1 MKLGTFLMALVEPM
15 IGRILVTLGLSIV
28 TVAGFQQVV
37 NILQDQLIA
46 RVNAL
51 PVTTLQVFLIGGGG
65 VGISMIVSAI
75 AVRVMMWQVMNAK
88 KILGANPG

>member
-28 TVAGFQQVV
+28 TITGFQQVV
-37 NILQDQLIA
+37 GILQDQLVS

-51 PVTTLQVFLIGGGG
+51 PSTTLQVFLIGGGG
-65 VGISMIVSAI
+65 VGISMIVAAI

>member
-28 TVAGFQQVV
+28 TITGFQQVV
-37 NILQDQLIA
+37 NILQDRLVSS
-46 RVNAL
+46 VNAL
-51 PVTTLQVFLIGGGG
+51 PSTTLQIFLIGGGG
-65 VGISMIVSAI
+65 VGISMIVAAI

>member
-1 MKLGTFLMALVEPM
+1 MALVEPI

-28 TVAGFQQVV
+28 TVTGFQQVV

>member
-1 MKLGTFLMALVEPM
+1 MALVEPI

-28 TVAGFQQVV
+28 TVTGFQQVV

-51 PVTTLQVFLIGGGG
+51 PVTTMQVFLIGGGG

>member
-1 MKLGTFLMALVEPM
+1 MALVEPM

>member
-15 IGRILVTLGLSIV
+15 IGRILVTLGLSVV
-28 TVAGFQQVV
+28 TFTGFQQVV
-37 NILQDQLIA
+37 DILQDQLVN

-51 PVTTLQVFLIGGGG
+51 PHQVLQVFLLAGGGI
-65 VGISMIVSAI
+65 GISMIVSAI

>member
-1 MKLGTFLMALVEPM
+1 MALVEPM

-28 TVAGFQQVV
+28 TVTGFQQVV

-51 PVTTLQVFLIGGGG
+51 PVTTLQIFLIGGGG

>member
-1 MKLGTFLMALVEPM
+1 MSLVEPM

-28 TVAGFQQVV
+28 TVTGFQQVV

>member
-1 MKLGTFLMALVEPM
+1 M

-28 TVAGFQQVV
+28 TITGFQQVV

>member
-1 MKLGTFLMALVEPM
+1 MALVEPM

-28 TVAGFQQVV
+28 TVTGFQQVV

>member
-1 MKLGTFLMALVEPM
+1 MKLGTFLMALVEPI

-28 TVAGFQQVV
+28 TVTGFQQVV

>member
-28 TVAGFQQVV
+28 TITGFQQVV
-37 NILQDQLIA
+37 NILQDQLVS

-51 PVTTLQVFLIGGGG
+51 PNTTLQIFLLGGGG
-65 VGISMIVSAI
+65 VCISMIIAAI
-75 AVRVMMWQVMNAK
+75 GVRVMLWQVMNAK